1 MKKLME
7 NHSDIFCV
15 VENGTLA
22 GWLDFTGTIDAPQFP
37 TPNEYFLKAVELGR
51 RTRCVKRK
59 ELAGH
64 RFRQEQREALIKGIK
79 RS

>member
-7 NHSDIFCV
+7 DHSDIFYV
-15 VENGTLA
+15 VENGTIA

-37 TPNEYFLKAVELGR
+37 TPNVYFLKAVELGR
-51 RTRCVKRK
+51 RTHCVKRR
-59 ELAGH
+59 ELAGQRLRH
-64 RFRQEQREALIKGIK
+64 KHREAVTKGIK